1 LHKIKILTINNK
13 YKTQFKRSKIL
24 YLCREVLNGENIS
37 DYDISVIFVDEEFI
51 TDLNK
56 RFFNKNATTDVI
68 SFNLSEEKIE
78 GEIYVNFDI
87 IKDQAE
93 YYSVSFDDELKRVI
107 IHGLLHLAGYKD
119 YKKKERKIIK
129 EKEDLY
135 LKVIERRC

>member
-24 YLCREVLNGENIS
+24 YLCREVLESENIS
-37 DYDISVIFVDEEFI
+37 DYDISVIFVDEGFI
-51 TDLNK
+51 IDLNK
-56 RFFNKNATTDVI
+56 RFFNKNTTTDVI

-87 IKDQAE
+87 IKDQSE

-119 YKKKERKIIK
+119 YKKNERKIMQN
-129 EKEDLY
+129 KEDIY
-135 LKVIERRC
+135 LKKIERRC

>member
-24 YLCREVLNGENIS
+24 YLCREVLGSENIS
-37 DYDISVIFVDEEFI
+37 DYDISVIFVDEGFI
-51 TDLNK
+51 IDLNK

-78 GEIYVNFDI
+78 GEIYINFDI
-87 IKDQAE
+87 IKNQAE
-93 YYSVSFDDELKRVI
+93 YYSVSFIDELKRVI
-107 IHGLLHLAGYKD
+107 IHGLLHLTGYKD
-119 YKKKERKIIK
+119 HEKNEREIMK

-135 LKVIERRC
+135 LKEIERGC